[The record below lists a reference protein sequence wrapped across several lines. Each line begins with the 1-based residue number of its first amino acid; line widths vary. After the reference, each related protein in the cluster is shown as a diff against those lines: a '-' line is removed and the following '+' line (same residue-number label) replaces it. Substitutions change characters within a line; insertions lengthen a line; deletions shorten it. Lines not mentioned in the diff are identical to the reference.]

1 MPQRQFTLDITAQPD
16 ATTCGPTCLT
26 AVYGYFGDPIP
37 LEQTVAE
44 VEYLDE
50 GGTLDVFLACH
61 ALARGYR
68 ATIYT
73 YNLNVFDPTWFSED
87 TDLRAKLAEQARHK
101 HSRRLQRA
109 TTGYRRYLKLGGD
122 IRMDDLTGRLLRSYL
137 RREIPILCG
146 LSATWLYRDSRER
159 RQDCEPDDV
168 RGEPLGHFVV
178 LCGYDRGRREVRV
191 ADPYLGNPVTGDH
204 YYNVGLDRLAD
215 AVLLGAVTYDA
226 NLLVIEPRS

>member
-1 MPQRQFTLDITAQPD
+1 MPRRQLSLDITAQPD
-16 ATTCGPTCLT
+16 ATTCGPTCLN
-26 AVYGYFGDPIP
+26 AVYGYFGDPMP

-44 VEYLDE
+44 VEHLDE

-73 YNLNVFDPTWFSED
+73 YNLNVFDPTWFSEE

-101 HSRRLQRA
+101 YSRKLQRA
-109 TTGYRRYLKLGGD
+109 TSGYRRYLKLGGD
-122 IRMDDLTGRLLRSYL
+122 IRMDDLTGRLLRGYL

-146 LSATWLYRDSRER
+146 LSATWLYRDRRER
-159 RQDCEPDDV
+159 EDCEADDV

-191 ADPYLGNPVTGDH
+191 ADPHLGNPVTGDH

-215 AVLLGAVTYDA
+215 AILLGAVTYDA
-226 NLLVIEPRS
+226 NLLIIEPRS